1 VDNAHNHNGTTPA
14 FTFFR
19 HKQKNSMKT
28 LVILL
33 GIAAL
38 AITGCESV
46 RKTDN
51 STYRTAPAFQPN
63 SSSNPDMPP
72 NAALPAGQDTPP
84 ANALP
89 APPANSGR
97 NPPLP

>member
-1 VDNAHNHNGTTPA
+1 
-14 FTFFR
+14 
-19 HKQKNSMKT
+19 MKT

-46 RKTDN
+46 RKTGN

-72 NAALPAGQDTPP
+72 NAALPADQDNPP
-84 ANALP
+84 TKALP